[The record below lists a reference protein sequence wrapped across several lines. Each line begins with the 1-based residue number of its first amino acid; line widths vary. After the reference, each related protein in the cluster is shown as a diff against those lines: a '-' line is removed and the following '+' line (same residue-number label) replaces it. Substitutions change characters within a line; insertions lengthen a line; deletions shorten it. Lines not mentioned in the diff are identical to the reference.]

1 MKPPPSL
8 LLPEVYVVAKKTAPS
23 GGKPRASV
31 CNQSREGLI
40 RNVPCV
46 LCGLVTT
53 ERPLLPGP
61 VPEIPPCTGFL
72 GQIPRFPRHQDQPF
86 IIPSQPLWAPLPLP
100 THTHHYFWSV
110 LPSSH
115 CTRCSLNK
123 CWMSEQ
129 TVATWALPPGD
140 ENDRQEVHDP
150 WHGKK
155 QIIKWCGER
164 TILF

>member
-8 LLPEVYVVAKKTAPS
+8 LLPEVCVVAKKTAPS

-40 RNVPCV
+40 RKVPCG

-53 ERPLLPGP
+53 EWLLLPGP
-61 VPEIPPCTGFL
+61 VPEIPPCRLPGSDFKISQTPGPAL
-72 GQIPRFPRHQDQPF
+72 HHSFPASLDPHPHRC
-86 IIPSQPLWAPLPLP
+86 
-100 THTHHYFWSV
+100 FWSV

-115 CTRCSLNK
+115 CSRCSLNK

-129 TVATWALPPGD
+129 TVAKWALPPGRW
-140 ENDRQEVHDP
+140 EWQTRSP
-150 WHGKK
+150 WPMMWERADY
-155 QIIKWCGER
+155 QMVWREDNPISNFIKR
-164 TILF
+164 